1 MGKAGKTERGR
12 LTRARIVDAATTLF
26 CEQGY
31 LNTTMAAIA
40 AVADVAVQT
49 LYLAFGSKV
58 AILTAAHDTAVVGD
72 DEQTALLDR
81 EWTTDVRDELDGL
94 RALRIVIANTLAVV
108 DRLGPLYDVIQTA
121 AADAEVGELLT
132 RAKDQRLATMRALAA
147 ELATKNGF
155 APSLSVDEAA
165 DILYT
170 VVSNE
175 LRRILVIERHWP
187 KEAWEQ
193 WAYESAGFRLFPHAA
208 LNPRKQR
215 QSARTASDDPSHR

>member
-12 LTRARIVDAATTLF
+12 QTRARIVDAATTLF

-81 EWTTDVRDELDGL
+81 EWATDVGDELDGPQ
-94 RALRIVIANTLAVV
+94 ALRIVVANTLAVV

-132 RAKDQRLATMRALAA
+132 RAKNQRLATMRALAA

-165 DILYT
+165 DVLYT

-193 WAYESAGFRLFPHAA
+193 WTYESAAFRLFPHPT
-208 LNPRKQR
+208 LDPRKQR
-215 QSARTASDDPSHR
+215 QSARTASDHRPKT